1 VSTSPLASAVVRHH
15 CPNRLRGEVVEGALT
30 VVGVT
35 LRPIL
40 DTLGIRP
47 ASVEVTLVSE
57 PLTAAAVARSGGRL
71 DLAHL
76 GT

>member
-1 VSTSPLASAVVRHH
+1 
-15 CPNRLRGEVVEGALT
+15 LT

-35 LRPIL
+35 LRPIP